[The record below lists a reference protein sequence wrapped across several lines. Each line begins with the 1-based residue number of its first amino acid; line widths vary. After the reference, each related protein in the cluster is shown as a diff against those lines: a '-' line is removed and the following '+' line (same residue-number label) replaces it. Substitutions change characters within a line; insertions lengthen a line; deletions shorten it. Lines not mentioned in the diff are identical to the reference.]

1 VLFTKNVL
9 ERLAANL
16 QQLGLAT
23 CPVCGGAALN
33 TDRRPVVMTV
43 GGGDRLRDSTT
54 NIAYHLRILCDMCG
68 HVMLFDVERYV
79 SGDEP
84 IFETG

>member
-1 VLFTKNVL
+1 MLYTNEVL
-9 ERLAANL
+9 ERISAEL
-16 QQLGLAT
+16 QRLGLGT
-23 CPVCGGAALN
+23 CPVCSGSALN

-43 GGGDRLRDSTT
+43 GGGGGLEDSTT

-79 SGDEP
+79 SGDDR
-84 IFETG
+84 ILETG